1 LRPINNF
8 KLSKIIMPD
17 PFLKKAETLLL
28 ELLAISGGSC
38 QEGEVMKYLTTKL
51 LAAGVPADWLC
62 FDEVQ
67 RRSPKGGDTGNLVL
81 KIPGAVSGPRRMLM
95 AHTDTVPLC
104 VGARPVRRGQFLV
117 PADKATGLGA
127 DDRAGTAV
135 VLATVLELIERGLP
149 HPPLTFFWTVQEEIG
164 LYGARYA
171 KTSLLGKPR
180 LAFNFDG
187 GAAEK
192 VTLGATG
199 GYRMD
204 IQVRGIAA
212 HAGAAPE
219 KGVSAVAIAAL
230 AIADLHRDGWH
241 GKIEKDGRTG
251 TSNVGVIR
259 GGEATNVVT
268 PLVEIRAEARSH
280 DPVFRGRIIR
290 AIEKVFQQAVKKVRN
305 ANRQTG
311 EVKIAGH
318 LDYEAFRLEAE
329 EPSVQTAEATIRG
342 LGLTPQ
348 RVISNGGLDANWLS
362 ARGIPTVSLGCG
374 QENAHTPAER
384 LCLPEFHKACRIA
397 LSLATG

>member
-1 LRPINNF
+1 
-8 KLSKIIMPD
+8 MPD

-28 ELLAISGGSC
+28 ELLAIPGGSC
-38 QEGEVMKYLTTKL
+38 QEGEVMKYLTKKL
-51 LAAGVPADWLC
+51 LAAGVAADWLA
-62 FDEVQ
+62 FDDVQ
-67 RRSPKGGDTGNLVL
+67 RRSPQGGAAGNLVL
-81 KIPGAVSGPRRMLM
+81 KIPGTVAGPRRMLV

-104 VGARPVRRGQFLV
+104 AGARPVRRGHFLV
-117 PADKATGLGA
+117 PADKSTGLGG
-127 DDRAGTAV
+127 DDRAGSAV
-135 VLATVLELIERGLP
+135 VLATALEIIESGLP

-171 KTSLLGKPR
+171 KMSLLGKPR

-204 IQVRGIAA
+204 IRVRGIAA
-212 HAGAAPE
+212 HAGVVPE
-219 KGVSAVAIAAL
+219 QGVSAVAIAAL
-230 AIADLHRDGWH
+230 AISELHRGGWH

-290 AIEKVFQQAVKKVRN
+290 TIEKAFRQAVKKVRN
-305 ANRQTG
+305 VKRQIG
-311 EVKIAGH
+311 EVEIAGH
-318 LDYEAFRLEAE
+318 LDYEAFRLDPQ
-329 EPSVQTAEATIRG
+329 EPSVQAAEAAIRG
-342 LGLTPQ
+342 LGLAPQ

-362 ARGIPTVSLGCG
+362 ARGVPTVSLGCG

-384 LCLPEFHKACRIA
+384 LYLPEFHKACRIA
-397 LSLATG
+397 MSLARGEEFSND

>member
-1 LRPINNF
+1 
-8 KLSKIIMPD
+8 MPD

-28 ELLAISGGSC
+28 ELLAIPGGSC
-38 QEGEVMKYLTTKL
+38 REGEVMKYLATKL
-51 LAAGVPADWLC
+51 LAAGVPADCLC
-62 FDEVQ
+62 FDDAQ
-67 RRSPKGGDTGNLVL
+67 RRSPKGGEAGNLVL
-81 KIPGAVSGPRRMLM
+81 KIPGTLAGPRRMLM

-104 VGARPVRRGQFLV
+104 VRAQPVRRGHFLV
-117 PADKATGLGA
+117 PADKSTGLGA

-135 VLATVLELIERGLP
+135 VLASVLELLERGLP

-171 KTSLLGKPR
+171 KMSLLGKPR

-204 IQVRGIAA
+204 ILVRGIAA

-219 KGVSAVAIAAL
+219 QGVSAIAIAAL
-230 AIADLHRDGWH
+230 AIADLQHDGWH
-241 GKIEKDGRTG
+241 GKIKKDGRTG
-251 TSNVGVIR
+251 TSNIGVIR

-280 DPVFRGRIIR
+280 NPVFRGRIIR
-290 AIEKVFQQAVKKVRN
+290 AIEKAFQQAAKKVRN
-305 ANRQTG
+305 AKRQTG
-311 EVKIAGH
+311 AVKIAGH
-318 LDYEAFRLEAE
+318 LDYEAFRLDAK
-329 EPSVQTAEATIRG
+329 EPSVQTAEAVIRG

-348 RVISNGGLDANWLS
+348 RAISNGGLDANWLS
-362 ARGIPTVSLGCG
+362 IRGIPTVSLGCG

-384 LCLPEFHKACRIA
+384 LCLPEFHNACRIA
-397 LSLATG
+397 LRLATGS

>member
-1 LRPINNF
+1 ML
-8 KLSKIIMPD
+8 D
-17 PFLKKAETLLL
+17 PFLKKSEALVL
-28 ELLAISGGSC
+28 ELLSIPGGSC
-38 QEGEVMKYLTTKL
+38 GEGEVMKYLTAKL
-51 LAAGVPADWLC
+51 LDAGVQADWLC
-62 FDEVQ
+62 FDDVQ
-67 RRSPKGGDTGNLVL
+67 RRSPKGGEAGNLVL
-81 KIPGAVSGPRRMLM
+81 KIPGTIPGPRRMLM

-104 VGARPVRRGQFLV
+104 VGAKPVRRGDCLV
-117 PADKATGLGA
+117 PADKSTGLGA

-135 VLATVLELIERGLP
+135 VLTTVLEILERGLP

-204 IQVRGIAA
+204 IQVRGIAS

-219 KGVSAVAIAAL
+219 KGVSAIAIAAL
-230 AIADLHRDGWH
+230 AIAELQREGWH
-241 GKIEKDGRTG
+241 GKIEKNGRTG
-251 TSNVGVIR
+251 TSNIGVIH

-280 DPVFRGRIIR
+280 NPAFRGRIIR
-290 AIEKVFQQAVKKVRN
+290 AIEKAFHQAAKKIRN
-305 ANRQTG
+305 VDRKSG
-311 EVKIAGH
+311 EVEIAGH
-318 LDYEAFRLEAE
+318 LDYEAFRLDAD
-329 EPSVQTAEATIRG
+329 EPSVQTAEAAIRS
-342 LGLTPQ
+342 LGFTPE
-348 RVISNGGLDANWLS
+348 RAISNGGLDANWLS
-362 ARGIPTVSLGCG
+362 ARGIPTVTLGCG

-384 LCLPEFHKACRIA
+384 LYLPEFHKACRIA
-397 LSLATG
+397 LKLAMGE

>member
-1 LRPINNF
+1 ML
-8 KLSKIIMPD
+8 D
-17 PFLKKAETLLL
+17 PFLKKAEALLL
-28 ELLAISGGSC
+28 ELLAIPGGSC
-38 QEGEVMKYLTTKL
+38 QEGEVMKYLTAKL
-51 LAAGVPADWLC
+51 LAAGASPDWLC
-62 FDEVQ
+62 FDDAQ
-67 RRSPKGGDTGNLVL
+67 KRSPKGGDAGNLVL
-81 KIPGAVSGPRRMLM
+81 KIPGTDSGPRRMLM

-104 VGARPVRRGQFLV
+104 AGARPVRRGQYLV
-117 PADKATGLGA
+117 PADKNTGLGA
-127 DDRAGTAV
+127 DDRAGSTV
-135 VLATVLELIERGLP
+135 VLAAALEILERGLP

-199 GYRMD
+199 GYRME

-219 KGVSAVAIAAL
+219 QGASAVAIAAL
-230 AIADLHRDGWH
+230 AIAELHREGWH
-241 GKIEKDGRTG
+241 GKIEKNGRTG
-251 TSNVGVIR
+251 TSNVGAIH

-290 AIEKVFQQAVKKVRN
+290 AIETAFRKAAKKVRN
-305 ANRQTG
+305 AKRRTG
-311 EVKIAGH
+311 EVLIEGR
-318 LDYEAFRLEAE
+318 LDYEAFRLDAE
-329 EPSVQTAEATIRG
+329 EPCVRAVEDAMRG
-342 LGLTPQ
+342 LGLAPQ
-348 RVISNGGLDANWLS
+348 RAISNGGLDANWLF

-374 QENAHTPAER
+374 QENPHTPAER

-397 LSLATG
+397 LSLATGK

>member
-1 LRPINNF
+1 ML
-8 KLSKIIMPD
+8 D
-17 PFLKKAETLLL
+17 PFLKKSEALVL
-28 ELLAISGGSC
+28 ELLSIPGGSC
-38 QEGEVMKYLTTKL
+38 EEGEVMKYLTAKL
-51 LAAGVPADWLC
+51 LDAGVQADWLC
-62 FDEVQ
+62 FDDVQ
-67 RRSPKGGDTGNLVL
+67 RRSPKGGEAGNLVL
-81 KIPGAVSGPRRMLM
+81 KIPGTISGPRRMLM

-104 VGARPVRRGQFLV
+104 VGTKPVRRGDFLV
-117 PADKATGLGA
+117 PADKSTGLGA

-135 VLATVLELIERGLP
+135 VLTTVLEILERGLP

-204 IQVRGIAA
+204 IQVRGIAS

-219 KGVSAVAIAAL
+219 KGVSAIAIAAM
-230 AIADLHRDGWH
+230 AIAELQRDGWH
-241 GKIEKDGRTG
+241 GKIEKNGRTG
-251 TSNVGVIR
+251 TSNIGVIH

-280 DPVFRGRIIR
+280 NPAFRGRIIR
-290 AIEKVFQQAVKKVRN
+290 TIEKAFQQAAKKIRN
-305 ANRQTG
+305 IDRKTG
-311 EVKIAGH
+311 EVEIDGH
-318 LDYEAFRLEAE
+318 LDYEAFRLDAE
-329 EPSVQTAEATIRG
+329 EPSVQTAEAAIRS
-342 LGLTPQ
+342 LGLTPE
-348 RVISNGGLDANWLS
+348 RAISNGGLDANWLS
-362 ARGIPTVSLGCG
+362 ARGIPTVTLGCG

-384 LCLPEFHKACRIA
+384 LYLPEFHKACRIA
-397 LSLATG
+397 LKLAMGE